1 MHMLQHR
8 AHADAQVERIRLD
21 TLLRE
26 HGVLVRV
33 LGKAQTRTTRLLTE
47 KSSELEK
54 LTTQVMQARAESIG
68 KDSVTAFLQADLEAL
83 RTRVPDLESR
93 SRLREQINHLSQRNA
108 SLVAQM
114 AELQGK
120 LARQNKE
127 RVASE
132 ARESD
137 VEPQVPCVTH
147 PVTLHLKQRNILCVG
162 GRGGNVATY
171 RELIERVGRRFSHH
185 DGGLEDSPS
194 LLGVRLAA
202 ADIVIC

>member
-1 MHMLQHR
+1 
-8 AHADAQVERIRLD
+8 
-21 TLLRE
+21 
-26 HGVLVRV
+26 
-33 LGKAQTRTTRLLTE
+33 
-47 KSSELEK
+47 
-54 LTTQVMQARAESIG
+54 MQARAESIG

-137 VEPQVPCVTH
+137 VEHASAVRYTSR
-147 PVTLHLKQRNILCVG
+147 HLASETKKYSVCGRTRWQRGDL
-162 GRGGNVATY
+162 
-171 RELIERVGRRFSHH
+171 S
-185 DGGLEDSPS
+185 
-194 LLGVRLAA
+194 
-202 ADIVIC
+202 